1 MDEKFCGNCGA
12 SIKASAEFCPQC
24 GAKQTVAPKPDETES
39 EQVNVMGDITS
50 QTASNGATTGGLDPE
65 KLKKYGPLAIVA
77 LAVIIA
83 IIVIISIIANL
94 AKYTKIDGEELFD
107 VSFSGVDGSGV
118 ATVNFAFGP
127 EVAYIYDEYVYYMDD
142 DMKDSQIYEYIA
154 GAYEEFA
161 DEYENELSDEE
172 RALYKDAKSCDY
184 LSFDSRTLSKAFE
197 KAESKRD
204 AEAKRDAILECV
216 SFELSK
222 EEGLKNGDTVTVTVE
237 VDEEE
242 LKEEG
247 IKIKLE
253 KSYEV
258 KVSGLEDGEELDPFK
273 DINVVFEGDDGSGN
287 VYVNTDSCDSF
298 VRNKFSFRVSDGN
311 NWEFSNGDK
320 ITIEASYL
328 GYDYDEDIGGAYDS
342 DTDTYYIFSETTS
355 KEYTVEGLRELT
367 EVDVFEYV
375 DVVYEGLAPD
385 NIYIDLEWKEDTP
398 EYITDNVDV
407 YESYDD
413 VVDGETFTLTAY
425 VYSGLAEEGYKLKS
439 ETKDMTFDFSLAP
452 QYMTASDV
460 TTDTY
465 AEEFDA
471 TAETEASSNVGNTIL
486 GVYDF
491 GTLKSVDK
499 IEYVETSF
507 SVAKDEDEYTRNN
520 LTRIYKVTGTFED
533 DGKESSH
540 TYYLAGYISN
550 VTQVGGT
557 PTEIDTDYIYFG
569 ETETLELARSG
580 YTFAEDDD
588 YTTTT
593 VK

>member
-39 EQVNVMGDITS
+39 EQVNVMGDSTS

-65 KLKKYGPLAIVA
+65 KLKKYGPLALIA
-77 LAVIIA
+77 LAA
-83 IIVIISIIANL
+83 IIVIIVIIAVVVNVT
-94 AKYTKIDGEELFD
+94 KYTKIDAEELFRVD
-107 VSFSGVDGSGV
+107 FSGLDGNGTAVVSF
-118 ATVNFAFGP
+118 AYGP
-127 EVAYIYDEYVYYMDD
+127 EASYGVENIRSFSEDWDEEE
-142 DMKDSQIYEYIA
+142 IYEYLVS
-154 GAYEEFA
+154 GYDDLCEEYEE
-161 DEYENELSDEE
+161 LTDEE
-172 RALYKDAKSCDY
+172 KNKYEDLKSSDY
-184 LSFDSRTLSKAFE
+184 LSLESREISRAFSKADSR
-197 KAESKRD
+197 RD
-204 AEAKRDAILECV
+204 AEKMRDALIECI
-216 SFELSK
+216 SFDISDDKDLS
-222 EEGLKNGDTVTVTVE
+222 NGDTVTVTLD
-237 VDEEE
+237 VDEDE
-242 LKEEG
+242 LKDEG
-247 IKIKLE
+247 IKLKLK

-320 ITIEASYL
+320 ITIEARYL

-413 VVDGETFTLTAY
+413 VVDGGTFTLTAY

>member
-39 EQVNVMGDITS
+39 EQVNVMGDSTS

-65 KLKKYGPLAIVA
+65 KLKKYGPLALIA
-77 LAVIIA
+77 LAA
-83 IIVIISIIANL
+83 IIVIIVIIAVVVNVT
-94 AKYTKIDGEELFD
+94 KYTKIDADELFRVD
-107 VSFSGVDGSGV
+107 FSGLDGNGTAVVSF
-118 ATVNFAFGP
+118 AYGP
-127 EVAYIYDEYVYYMDD
+127 EASYGVENIRSFSEDWDEEE
-142 DMKDSQIYEYIA
+142 IYEYLVS
-154 GAYEEFA
+154 GYDDLCEEYEE
-161 DEYENELSDEE
+161 LTDEE
-172 RALYKDAKSCDY
+172 KNKYEDLKSSDY
-184 LSFDSRTLSKAFE
+184 LSLESREISRAFSKADSR
-197 KAESKRD
+197 RD
-204 AEAKRDAILECV
+204 AEKMRDALIECI
-216 SFELSK
+216 SFDISDDKDLS
-222 EEGLKNGDTVTVTVE
+222 NGDTVTVTLD
-237 VDEEE
+237 VDEDE
-242 LKEEG
+242 LKDEG
-247 IKIKLE
+247 IKLKLK

-413 VVDGETFTLTAY
+413 VVDGGTFTLTAY

>member
-65 KLKKYGPLAIVA
+65 KLKKYGPLALIA
-77 LAVIIA
+77 LAA
-83 IIVIISIIANL
+83 IIVIIVIIAVVVNVT
-94 AKYTKIDGEELFD
+94 KYTKIDAEELFRVD
-107 VSFSGVDGSGV
+107 FSGLDANGTAVVSF
-118 ATVNFAFGP
+118 AYGP
-127 EVAYIYDEYVYYMDD
+127 EASYGVENIRSFSEDWDEEE
-142 DMKDSQIYEYIA
+142 IYEYLVS
-154 GAYEEFA
+154 GYDDLCEEYEE
-161 DEYENELSDEE
+161 LTDEE
-172 RALYKDAKSCDY
+172 KNKYEDLKSSDY
-184 LSFDSRTLSKAFE
+184 LSLESREISRAFSKADSR
-197 KAESKRD
+197 RD
-204 AEAKRDAILECV
+204 AEKMRDALIECI
-216 SFELSK
+216 SFDISDDKDLS
-222 EEGLKNGDTVTVTVE
+222 NGDTVTVTLD
-237 VDEEE
+237 VDEDE
-242 LKEEG
+242 LKDEG
-247 IKIKLE
+247 IKLKLK

-298 VRNKFSFRVSDGN
+298 VRNNFSFRVSDGN

-413 VVDGETFTLTAY
+413 VVDGGTFTLTAY

>member
-65 KLKKYGPLAIVA
+65 KLKKYGPLALIA
-77 LAVIIA
+77 LAA
-83 IIVIISIIANL
+83 IIVIIVIIAVVVNVT
-94 AKYTKIDGEELFD
+94 KYTKIDAEELFRVD
-107 VSFSGVDGSGV
+107 FSGLDGNGTAVVSF
-118 ATVNFAFGP
+118 AYGP
-127 EVAYIYDEYVYYMDD
+127 EASYGVENIRSFSEDWDEEE
-142 DMKDSQIYEYIA
+142 IYEYLVS
-154 GAYEEFA
+154 GYDDLCEEYEE
-161 DEYENELSDEE
+161 LTDEE
-172 RALYKDAKSCDY
+172 KNKYEDLKSSDY
-184 LSFDSRTLSKAFE
+184 LSLESREISRAFSKADSR
-197 KAESKRD
+197 RD
-204 AEAKRDAILECV
+204 AEKMRDALIECI
-216 SFELSK
+216 SFDISDDKDLS
-222 EEGLKNGDTVTVTVE
+222 NGDTVTVTLD
-237 VDEEE
+237 VDEDE
-242 LKEEG
+242 LKDEG
-247 IKIKLE
+247 IKLKLK

-287 VYVNTDSCDSF
+287 AYVNTDSCDSF

-413 VVDGETFTLTAY
+413 VVDGGTFTLTAY

>member
-39 EQVNVMGDITS
+39 EQVNVMGDSTS

-65 KLKKYGPLAIVA
+65 KLKKYGPLALIA
-77 LAVIIA
+77 LAA
-83 IIVIISIIANL
+83 IIVIIVIIAVVVNVT
-94 AKYTKIDGEELFD
+94 KYTKIDAEELFRVD
-107 VSFSGVDGSGV
+107 FSGLDGNGTAVVSF
-118 ATVNFAFGP
+118 AYGP
-127 EVAYIYDEYVYYMDD
+127 EASYGVENIRSFSEDWDEEE
-142 DMKDSQIYEYIA
+142 IYEYLVS
-154 GAYEEFA
+154 GYDDLCEEYEE
-161 DEYENELSDEE
+161 LTDEE
-172 RALYKDAKSCDY
+172 KNKYEDLKSSDY
-184 LSFDSRTLSKAFE
+184 LSLESREISRAFSKADSR
-197 KAESKRD
+197 RD
-204 AEAKRDAILECV
+204 AEKMRDALIECI
-216 SFELSK
+216 SFDISDDKDLS
-222 EEGLKNGDTVTVTVE
+222 NGDTVTVTLD
-237 VDEEE
+237 VDEDE
-242 LKEEG
+242 LKDEG
-247 IKIKLE
+247 IKLKLK

-320 ITIEASYL
+320 ITIKASYL

-413 VVDGETFTLTAY
+413 VVDGGTFTLTAY